1 MKFKKILFLVCYLSL
16 SLLSFLNASELG
28 GIKILQSSD
37 NFINYDDNLNRERNY
52 DKNVKIYLNNSFNL
66 SYKAN
71 ERYANQDSKKKRWN
85 DFIIPKP
92 DYFFDL
98 YFVYEKDS
106 FIVNITSSKTLVQ
119 DLPQSSLKVRECE
132 SLREQLIREKLDFNI
147 KDNKY
152 SKQFLRRAKNNQFN
166 FKDRIIFKYS
176 SDNKDIVHLF
186 TCSYNIVYNDS
197 DEKHFVTS
205 RLIEGVFFNDE
216 FIKMEK
222 FSNYKNIE
230 KFNSNYIKNFKIWG
244 NIDEIN
250 YDNGEIFSLS
260 SYRSESFT
268 KHQIEAEKKEIEKIK
283 KDKIAKFEKE
293 IFKLNKEINKKKE
306 KLSKEI
312 DLLNKPLLRL
322 EDNLKKEINKEN
334 KLIIRIEEQKKN
346 FQSNFIYNYSECFP
360 ESISKFVSPAESVY
374 VKLELASKSDF
385 INYSINY
392 IKFSNNDKS
401 LFFLD
406 FVKEKVKCKTS
417 LSIFD
422 EYDVLDLNNIKL
434 RFFNKVNTFGLE
446 IPEINLKINNKLKKI
461 NKKVI
466 TLNKEIKEYNK
477 NLSYEKDQ
485 LTKKFN
491 SETTSI
497 ENQIKVINEK
507 ILKLDE
513 NYKAI
518 LSTSKLLISKNLDDE
533 LKQVS
538 EFEKKKLVDPN
549 NIAALIDKSKEE
561 SAEEL
566 KTNDDTTQDRE
577 RNVKNTGLTISEWDA
592 LKAQIVGC
600 WSIPI
605 GLPNN
610 ENLLVRIK
618 IELKPDGSI
627 AKTEILDHHRMNKPG
642 QGFYKVL
649 AESALRAVKLCQPL
663 RVPSTGYERWK
674 TITINFDAREM
685 LGG

>member
-1 MKFKKILFLVCYLSL
+1 MKFKKILFLVFYLSL

-37 NFINYDDNLNRERNY
+37 KFINYDDNINRERNY

-66 SYKAN
+66 SFKAD

-98 YFVYEKDS
+98 YVVYEKDS

-186 TCSYNIVYNDS
+186 TCSYNIVYNNS
-197 DEKHFVTS
+197 DEQHFLTT
-205 RLIEGVFFNDE
+205 RLIEGVLLNDE

-283 KDKIAKFEKE
+283 KDKIAIFKKE

-322 EDNLKKEINKEN
+322 EDDLKKEINKEN

-346 FQSNFIYNYSECFP
+346 FQSNFISNYGNCFP
-360 ESISKFVSPAESVY
+360 GSISKFVSPLESVY
-374 VKLELASKSDF
+374 AKLELTNKSDF

-392 IKFSNNDKS
+392 IKFNNNDKS
-401 LFFLD
+401 LFFFD

-434 RFFNKVNTFGLE
+434 RFFNKVNSFNLE

-477 NLSYEKDQ
+477 NLSYELDQ

-491 SETTSI
+491 SEIASI
-497 ENQIKVINEK
+497 ENQIKVIDEK

-513 NYKAI
+513 NYKPI
-518 LSTSKLLISKNLDDE
+518 LSTSKLVDLDNIPKLLDKAKEDTVEEIKKNNDITQD
-533 LKQVS
+533 Q
-538 EFEKKKLVDPN
+538 
-549 NIAALIDKSKEE
+549 DKSVVT
-561 SAEEL
+561 S
-566 KTNDDTTQDRE
+566 
-577 RNVKNTGLTISEWDA
+577 GLTLSEKDA
-592 LKAQIVGC
+592 LKAQIYGC
-600 WSIPI
+600 WSIPL
-605 GLPNN
+605 GLPYN

-627 AKTEILDHHRMNKPG
+627 TKTEILDHARMNKPG

-674 TITINFDAREM
+674 TIIINFDAREM

>member
-1 MKFKKILFLVCYLSL
+1 MKFKKILFLVFYLSL

-37 NFINYDDNLNRERNY
+37 NFINYDDNINRERNY

-66 SYKAN
+66 SFKAD

-98 YFVYEKDS
+98 YVVYEKDS

-197 DEKHFVTS
+197 DEQHFLTT
-205 RLIEGVFFNDE
+205 RLIEGVLLNDE

-283 KDKIAKFEKE
+283 KDKIAIFKKE

-322 EDNLKKEINKEN
+322 EDDLKKEINKEN

-346 FQSNFIYNYSECFP
+346 FQSNFISNYGNCFP
-360 ESISKFVSPAESVY
+360 GSISKFVSPLESVY
-374 VKLELASKSDF
+374 AKLELTNKSDF

-392 IKFSNNDKS
+392 IKFNNNDKS
-401 LFFLD
+401 LFFFD

-434 RFFNKVNTFGLE
+434 RFFNKVNSFNLE

-477 NLSYEKDQ
+477 NLSYELDQ

-491 SETTSI
+491 SEIASI
-497 ENQIKVINEK
+497 ENQIKVIDEK

-513 NYKAI
+513 NYKPI
-518 LSTSKLLISKNLDDE
+518 LSTSKLVDLDNIPKLLDKAKEDTVEEIKKNNDITQD
-533 LKQVS
+533 Q
-538 EFEKKKLVDPN
+538 
-549 NIAALIDKSKEE
+549 DKSVVT
-561 SAEEL
+561 S
-566 KTNDDTTQDRE
+566 
-577 RNVKNTGLTISEWDA
+577 GLTLSEKDA
-592 LKAQIVGC
+592 LKAQIYGC
-600 WSIPI
+600 WSIPL
-605 GLPNN
+605 GLPYN

-627 AKTEILDHHRMNKPG
+627 TKTEILDHARMNKPG

>member
-1 MKFKKILFLVCYLSL
+1 MKFKKILFLVFYLSL

-37 NFINYDDNLNRERNY
+37 NFINYDDNINRERNY

-66 SYKAN
+66 SFKAD

-98 YFVYEKDS
+98 YVVYEKDS

-186 TCSYNIVYNDS
+186 TCSYNIVYNNS
-197 DEKHFVTS
+197 DEQHFLTT
-205 RLIEGVFFNDE
+205 RLIEGVLLNDE

-283 KDKIAKFEKE
+283 KDKIAIFKKE

-322 EDNLKKEINKEN
+322 EDDLKKEINKEN

-346 FQSNFIYNYSECFP
+346 FQSNFISNYGNCFP
-360 ESISKFVSPAESVY
+360 GSISKFVSPLESVY
-374 VKLELASKSDF
+374 AKLELTNKSDF

-392 IKFSNNDKS
+392 IKFNNNDKS
-401 LFFLD
+401 LFFFD

-434 RFFNKVNTFGLE
+434 RFFNKVNSFNLE

-477 NLSYEKDQ
+477 NLSYELDQ

-491 SETTSI
+491 SEIASI
-497 ENQIKVINEK
+497 ENQIKVIDEK

-513 NYKAI
+513 NYKPI
-518 LSTSKLLISKNLDDE
+518 LSTSKLVDLDNIPKLLDKAKEDTVEEIKKNNDITQD
-533 LKQVS
+533 Q
-538 EFEKKKLVDPN
+538 
-549 NIAALIDKSKEE
+549 DKSVVT
-561 SAEEL
+561 S
-566 KTNDDTTQDRE
+566 
-577 RNVKNTGLTISEWDA
+577 GLTLSEKDA
-592 LKAQIVGC
+592 LKAQIYGC
-600 WSIPI
+600 WIIPL
-605 GLPNN
+605 GLPYN

-627 AKTEILDHHRMNKPG
+627 TKTEILDHARMNKPG

>member
-1 MKFKKILFLVCYLSL
+1 MKFKKILFLVFYLSL

-37 NFINYDDNLNRERNY
+37 NFINYDDNINRERNY

-66 SYKAN
+66 SFKAD

-98 YFVYEKDS
+98 YVVYEKDS

-186 TCSYNIVYNDS
+186 TCSYNIVYNNS
-197 DEKHFVTS
+197 DEQHFLTT
-205 RLIEGVFFNDE
+205 RLIEGVLLNDE

-283 KDKIAKFEKE
+283 KDKIAIFKKE

-322 EDNLKKEINKEN
+322 EDDLKKEINKEN

-346 FQSNFIYNYSECFP
+346 FQSNFISNYGNCFP
-360 ESISKFVSPAESVY
+360 GSISKFVSPLESVY
-374 VKLELASKSDF
+374 AKLELTNKSDF

-392 IKFSNNDKS
+392 IKFNNNDKS
-401 LFFLD
+401 LFFFD

-434 RFFNKVNTFGLE
+434 RFFNKVNSFNLE

-477 NLSYEKDQ
+477 NLSYELDQ

-491 SETTSI
+491 SEIASI
-497 ENQIKVINEK
+497 ENQIKVIDEK

-513 NYKAI
+513 NYKPI
-518 LSTSKLLISKNLDDE
+518 LSTSKLVDLDNIPKLLDKAKEDTVEEIKKNNDITQD
-533 LKQVS
+533 Q
-538 EFEKKKLVDPN
+538 
-549 NIAALIDKSKEE
+549 DKSVVT
-561 SAEEL
+561 S
-566 KTNDDTTQDRE
+566 
-577 RNVKNTGLTISEWDA
+577 GLTLSEKDA
-592 LKAQIVGC
+592 LKAQIYGC
-600 WSIPI
+600 WSIPL
-605 GLPNN
+605 GLPYN

-627 AKTEILDHHRMNKPG
+627 TKTEILDHARMNKPG
-642 QGFYKVL
+642 QGSYKVL

>member
-1 MKFKKILFLVCYLSL
+1 
-16 SLLSFLNASELG
+16 
-28 GIKILQSSD
+28 
-37 NFINYDDNLNRERNY
+37 
-52 DKNVKIYLNNSFNL
+52 
-66 SYKAN
+66 
-71 ERYANQDSKKKRWN
+71 
-85 DFIIPKP
+85 
-92 DYFFDL
+92 
-98 YFVYEKDS
+98 
-106 FIVNITSSKTLVQ
+106 
-119 DLPQSSLKVRECE
+119 
-132 SLREQLIREKLDFNI
+132 
-147 KDNKY
+147 
-152 SKQFLRRAKNNQFN
+152 
-166 FKDRIIFKYS
+166 
-176 SDNKDIVHLF
+176 
-186 TCSYNIVYNDS
+186 
-197 DEKHFVTS
+197 
-205 RLIEGVFFNDE
+205 
-216 FIKMEK
+216 MEK

-283 KDKIAKFEKE
+283 KDKIAIFKKE

-322 EDNLKKEINKEN
+322 EDDLKKEINKEN

-346 FQSNFIYNYSECFP
+346 FQSNFISNYGNCFP
-360 ESISKFVSPAESVY
+360 GSISKFVSPLESVY
-374 VKLELASKSDF
+374 AKLELTNKSDF

-392 IKFSNNDKS
+392 IKFNNNDKS
-401 LFFLD
+401 LFFFD

-434 RFFNKVNTFGLE
+434 RFFNKVNSFNLE

-477 NLSYEKDQ
+477 NLSYELDQ

-491 SETTSI
+491 SEIASI
-497 ENQIKVINEK
+497 ENQIKVIDEK

-513 NYKAI
+513 NYKPI
-518 LSTSKLLISKNLDDE
+518 LSTSKLVDLDNIPKLLDKAKEDTVEEIKKNNDITQD
-533 LKQVS
+533 Q
-538 EFEKKKLVDPN
+538 
-549 NIAALIDKSKEE
+549 DKSVVT
-561 SAEEL
+561 S
-566 KTNDDTTQDRE
+566 
-577 RNVKNTGLTISEWDA
+577 GLTLSEKDA
-592 LKAQIVGC
+592 LKAQIYGC
-600 WSIPI
+600 WIIPL
-605 GLPNN
+605 GLPYN

-627 AKTEILDHHRMNKPG
+627 TKTEILDHARMNKPG

>member
-1 MKFKKILFLVCYLSL
+1 MKFKKILFLVFYLSL

-37 NFINYDDNLNRERNY
+37 KFINYDDNINRERNY

-66 SYKAN
+66 SFKAD

-98 YFVYEKDS
+98 YVVYEKDS

-197 DEKHFVTS
+197 DEQHFLTT
-205 RLIEGVFFNDE
+205 RLIEGVLLNDE

-283 KDKIAKFEKE
+283 KDKIAIFKKE

-322 EDNLKKEINKEN
+322 EDDLKKEINKEN

-346 FQSNFIYNYSECFP
+346 FQSNFISNYGNCFP
-360 ESISKFVSPAESVY
+360 GSISKFVSPLESVY
-374 VKLELASKSDF
+374 AKLELTNKSDF

-392 IKFSNNDKS
+392 IKFNNNDKS
-401 LFFLD
+401 LFFFD

-434 RFFNKVNTFGLE
+434 RFFNKVNSFNLE

-477 NLSYEKDQ
+477 NLSYELDQ

-491 SETTSI
+491 SEIASI
-497 ENQIKVINEK
+497 ENQIKVIDEK

-513 NYKAI
+513 NYKPI
-518 LSTSKLLISKNLDDE
+518 LSTSKLVDLDNIPKLLDKAKEDTVEEIKKNNDITQD
-533 LKQVS
+533 Q
-538 EFEKKKLVDPN
+538 
-549 NIAALIDKSKEE
+549 DKSVVT
-561 SAEEL
+561 S
-566 KTNDDTTQDRE
+566 
-577 RNVKNTGLTISEWDA
+577 GLTLSEKDA
-592 LKAQIVGC
+592 LKAQIYGC
-600 WSIPI
+600 WSIPL
-605 GLPNN
+605 GLPYN

-627 AKTEILDHHRMNKPG
+627 TKTEILDHARMNKPG

>member
-1 MKFKKILFLVCYLSL
+1 VKFKKILFLVFYLSL

-37 NFINYDDNLNRERNY
+37 NFINYDDNINRERNY

-66 SYKAN
+66 SFKAD

-98 YFVYEKDS
+98 YVVYEKDS

-186 TCSYNIVYNDS
+186 TCSYNIVYNNS
-197 DEKHFVTS
+197 DEQHFLTT
-205 RLIEGVFFNDE
+205 RLIEGVLLNDE

-283 KDKIAKFEKE
+283 KDKIAIFKKE

-322 EDNLKKEINKEN
+322 EDDLKKEINKEN

-346 FQSNFIYNYSECFP
+346 FQSNFISNYGNCFP
-360 ESISKFVSPAESVY
+360 GSISKFVSPLESVY
-374 VKLELASKSDF
+374 AKLELTNKSDF

-392 IKFSNNDKS
+392 IKFNNNDKS
-401 LFFLD
+401 LFFFD

-434 RFFNKVNTFGLE
+434 RFFNKVNSFNLE

-477 NLSYEKDQ
+477 NLSYELDQ

-491 SETTSI
+491 SEIASI
-497 ENQIKVINEK
+497 ENQIKVIDEK

-513 NYKAI
+513 NYKPI
-518 LSTSKLLISKNLDDE
+518 LSTSKLVDLDNIPKLLDKAKEDTVEEIKKNNDITQD
-533 LKQVS
+533 Q
-538 EFEKKKLVDPN
+538 
-549 NIAALIDKSKEE
+549 DKSVVT
-561 SAEEL
+561 S
-566 KTNDDTTQDRE
+566 
-577 RNVKNTGLTISEWDA
+577 GLTLSEKDA
-592 LKAQIVGC
+592 LKAQIYGC
-600 WSIPI
+600 WSIPL
-605 GLPNN
+605 GLPYN

-627 AKTEILDHHRMNKPG
+627 TKTEILDHARMNKPG
-642 QGFYKVL
+642 QGSYKVL